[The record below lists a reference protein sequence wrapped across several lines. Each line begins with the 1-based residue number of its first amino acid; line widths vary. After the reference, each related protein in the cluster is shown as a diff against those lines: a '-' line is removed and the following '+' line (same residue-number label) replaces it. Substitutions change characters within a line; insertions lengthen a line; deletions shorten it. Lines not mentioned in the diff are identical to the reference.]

1 MGLVTF
7 WANFSQTHLVT
18 LKPTPKDATDL
29 KFLKPSIN
37 LAYYVGNWPNDT
49 FHNLSL
55 ILSGQ

>member
-37 LAYYVGNWPNDT
+37 LAYYVGNDT